1 MSHLKNVILESF
13 GIETTLDDGKATL
26 SLSGT
31 GDMLAVGPLKQRLK
45 ELPAELAAQRVERL
59 DVDIRLLYLMNSSC
73 IKAFVSLV
81 SALQASGRALTIEFV
96 VDKTISGQARV
107 VGPLTRMAPDLV
119 QVSVSPPNRAQYRA
133 KT

>member
-1 MSHLKNVILESF
+1 MSHLKNVILDSF

-73 IKAFVSLV
+73 IKAFVGMV
-81 SALQASGRALTIEFV
+81 YALQIRRG
-96 VDKTISGQARV
+96 
-107 VGPLTRMAPDLV
+107 
-119 QVSVSPPNRAQYRA
+119 
-133 KT
+133 

>member
-1 MSHLKNVILESF
+1 MSHLKNVILDSF

-96 VDKTISGQARV
+96 VDKNISWQARV